1 MSCSGLYT
9 DVKKSE
15 SKVLDKDGWEK
26 MNEIY
31 VKYLAK
37 DLPAIQIA
45 SSYSNSDDWGK
56 YLKVFL

>member
-37 DLPAIQIA
+37 DLPAIQI
-45 SSYSNSDDWGK
+45 SSFYSNSDD
-56 YLKVFL
+56 